1 MCFAEQQCELLR
13 DPVHGE
19 VHQTGRYL
27 GDRAIYT
34 CSPGWEIV
42 GAEERVCQADG
53 AWTNQEPF
61 CKKRGRK
68 SSIPWVNWQIWARAR
83 YGYRGHKK

>member
-1 MCFAEQQCELLR
+1 MIHHVNIFPDKQCDSLL

-34 CSPGWEIV
+34 CIPGEATFRDLGI
-42 GAEERVCQADG
+42 Q
-53 AWTNQEPF
+53 
-61 CKKRGRK
+61 
-68 SSIPWVNWQIWARAR
+68 
-83 YGYRGHKK
+83 

>member
-1 MCFAEQQCELLR
+1 M
-13 DPVHGE
+13 
-19 VHQTGRYL
+19 HQTGRYL

-53 AWTNQEPF
+53 TWTNQEPF
-61 CKKRGRK
+61 CKKRGMVGGS

>member
-1 MCFAEQQCELLR
+1 MPKVFATTLFLSFAVFFAEQQCELLR

-34 CSPGWEIV
+34 CSAGWEIV

-53 AWTNQEPF
+53 TWTNQEPF
-61 CKKRGRK
+61 CKKRGRNLAL
-68 SSIPWVNWQIWARAR
+68 IIYNV
-83 YGYRGHKK
+83 